1 MTSTR
6 PLPRPVLRLV
16 AAIVA
21 VCAAL
26 AAVAWSGLG
35 NPRLGIDRFEVA
47 AGGPMV
53 YAWVELRNEGSFAV
67 TVEDL
72 TWEALV
78 GLEPTSLTVAPAGAD
93 LADPEG
99 SLAERVATTA
109 PFEPFELAGGNERV
123 VLLVGRVVCMP
134 AGPVSWEVAPLEVTA
149 AAPMGPAR
157 TTVLEGS
164 SFNGAPPAAACEPG
178 R

>member
-6 PLPRPVLRLV
+6 PLPRPVLRL
-16 AAIVA
+16 ATAIVA

-35 NPRLGIDRFEVA
+35 NPRLSIDHFESSV
-47 AGGPMV
+47 GGPMV
-53 YAWVELRNEGSFAV
+53 YGWAELRNDGSFEV
-67 TVEDL
+67 TIEDL
-72 TWEALV
+72 TWEARSGLV
-78 GLEPTSLTVAPAGAD
+78 ATSLTVAPAGAD
-93 LADPEG
+93 LDDPEG
-99 SLAERVATTA
+99 SLAERVAATA
-109 PFEPFELAGGNERV
+109 PFQPFSLAGGEERV

-134 AGPVSWEVAPLEVTA
+134 AGAVTSEVAPLEVTA
-149 AAPMGPAR
+149 SAPLGRAR

-164 SFNGAPPAAACEPG
+164 SFTGAPTADACEPG